1 MAKDRKKKKSML
13 KFVRRL
19 YNNGYRVKEIAQIL
33 NVDTEDADNLV
44 TESKLE
50 PERVK
55 VIRKLKKAGLK
66 SEYVGELLNIP
77 SCIVDS
83 IHK

>member
-19 YNNGYRVKEIAQIL
+19 HNNGYRVKEIAKIL
-33 NVDTEDADNLV
+33 NVATEDAKNLV
-44 TESKLE
+44 LESKLE

-55 VIRKLKKAGLK
+55 AIRKLKKAGLK
-66 SEYVGELLNIP
+66 SEYVGKLLNIP

>member
-1 MAKDRKKKKSML
+1 MAKDRKKKKLML
-13 KFVRRL
+13 QFVSRMH
-19 YNNGYRVKEIAQIL
+19 NEGYRVKEIAKIL
-33 NVDTEDADNLV
+33 NVSTGDASNLV
-44 TESKLE
+44 SASNLDS
-50 PERVK
+50 ERVQ

-66 SEYVGELLNIP
+66 SEYVGKLLNIP